1 MRLEAA
7 EEDIVVYGA
16 QAAVHGVIGRR
27 FYCNRLHDN
36 AFRDLFLCHGHQL
49 VGGRGTYAE
58 VLIVAQGGGDGGAGS
73 ARAAGLVCAAGG
85 VDDIRVREGGRLKGE
100 RFAGDVMVGE
110 ELVQLAEALV
120 VARDAGVKEFVVAA
134 EFYPGRRG
142 DVAAA
147 ALAHEV
153 GHAGGVVDIGQHQ
166 ALYAGS
172 RGELRKA
179 PDGDRAVTKA
189 VI

>member
-1 MRLEAA
+1 
-7 EEDIVVYGA
+7 
-16 QAAVHGVIGRR
+16 
-27 FYCNRLHDN
+27 
-36 AFRDLFLCHGHQL
+36 
-49 VGGRGTYAE
+49 
-58 VLIVAQGGGDGGAGS
+58 
-73 ARAAGLVCAAGG
+73 
-85 VDDIRVREGGRLKGE
+85 
-100 RFAGDVMVGE
+100 MVGE
-110 ELVQLAEALV
+110 ELVQLTEALV
-120 VARDAGVKEFVVAA
+120 VACDAGVKEFVVSP

-179 PDGDRAVTKA
+179 LDGDRA
-189 VI
+189 ISPDCNMNGN